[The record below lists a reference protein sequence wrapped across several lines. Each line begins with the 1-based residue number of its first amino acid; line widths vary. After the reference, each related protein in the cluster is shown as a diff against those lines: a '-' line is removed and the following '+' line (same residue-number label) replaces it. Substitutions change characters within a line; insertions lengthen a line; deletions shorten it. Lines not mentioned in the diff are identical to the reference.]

1 VYRRCCRF
9 CECRRMRNAK
19 GMSRVMLDTPIQ
31 NIIRNLSALQKHERS
46 CRDVTRHTV
55 SVERAT
61 QWPREM
67 QPSKPLPFMT
77 TGPESER
84 TVTIAGIY
92 KKQKICLVES
102 IVTHVYAYKSHF
114 CTRACQ
120 RKVRYVQLKCRIHIC
135 AEFGPHPAWS
145 SHIFPALTTT
155 ILIIITI

>member
-1 VYRRCCRF
+1 MYRRCCRF

-92 KKQKICLVES
+92 KKTENLSRRVYCHTCLCLQVS
-102 IVTHVYAYKSHF
+102 LLHAS
-114 CTRACQ
+114 
-120 RKVRYVQLKCRIHIC
+120 L
-135 AEFGPHPAWS
+135 PA
-145 SHIFPALTTT
+145 
-155 ILIIITI
+155 